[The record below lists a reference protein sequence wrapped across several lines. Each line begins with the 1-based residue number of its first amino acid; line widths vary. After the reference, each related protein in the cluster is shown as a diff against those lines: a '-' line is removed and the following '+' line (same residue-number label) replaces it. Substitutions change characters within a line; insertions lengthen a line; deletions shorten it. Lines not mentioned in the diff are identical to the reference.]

1 MAQPAPWNE
10 TVSSCV
16 VYSKCIPL
24 SARTGNAKGTGKPPA
39 AIPAAGAQLD
49 GASELRD
56 YNRRGR
62 KQMSKNVRRVSLV
75 YILAA
80 ASVCI
85 TGSLAYA
92 ENLNLLCYENT
103 APNGKK
109 NYNVFWID
117 FENGIV
123 TVGSAAGGPN
133 DADEPA
139 VNAVS
144 RTVPVAVSPEAF
156 TFGSQGGP
164 EKIDRKTGFY
174 SQANGKQERCWKVS
188 MPIPAR

>member
-1 MAQPAPWNE
+1 
-10 TVSSCV
+10 
-16 VYSKCIPL
+16 
-24 SARTGNAKGTGKPPA
+24 
-39 AIPAAGAQLD
+39 
-49 GASELRD
+49 
-56 YNRRGR
+56 
-62 KQMSKNVRRVSLV
+62 MSKNVRRFSLV
-75 YILAA
+75 CILAA

-85 TGSLAYA
+85 TGAWAYA
-92 ENLNLLCYENT
+92 ENLNLLCYEST

-117 FENGIV
+117 FENAIV

-156 TFGSQGGP
+156 SFGSQGGP
-164 EKIDRKTGFY
+164 EKIDRKTGVY
-174 SQANGKQERCWKVS
+174 SQAGGKQERCWKVS

>member
-1 MAQPAPWNE
+1 
-10 TVSSCV
+10 
-16 VYSKCIPL
+16 
-24 SARTGNAKGTGKPPA
+24 
-39 AIPAAGAQLD
+39 
-49 GASELRD
+49 
-56 YNRRGR
+56 
-62 KQMSKNVRRVSLV
+62 MSKNVRRFSLV
-75 YILAA
+75 CILAA
-80 ASVCI
+80 ASVYI

-92 ENLNLLCYENT
+92 ENLNLLCYEST

-133 DADEPA
+133 DAGDPA
-139 VNAVS
+139 VNAIS
-144 RTVPVAVSPEAF
+144 RTVPVAVSPQAF

-174 SQANGKQERCWKVS
+174 SQADGKQERCWKVS
-188 MPIPAR
+188 IPIPAR

>member
-1 MAQPAPWNE
+1 MP
-10 TVSSCV
+10 
-16 VYSKCIPL
+16 
-24 SARTGNAKGTGKPPA
+24 
-39 AIPAAGAQLD
+39 
-49 GASELRD
+49 
-56 YNRRGR
+56 
-62 KQMSKNVRRVSLV
+62 KNVRRFSLV
-75 YILAA
+75 YILAVGSA
-80 ASVCI
+80 CV
-85 TGSLAYA
+85 TGACAYA
-92 ENLNLLCYENT
+92 ENLNLLCYESI

-139 VNAVS
+139 VNAIS

-188 MPIPAR
+188 IPIPAR